1 MVRKYV
7 ISGQSTNWLHLVQL
21 NISQNYESQL
31 LRDFSLDYAKVLSYE
46 KVSSLTQLRIGN
58 DKLSDQHIYNLTQ
71 RYAKT
76 VKSEQELSIIN
87 YNSSDYSIETSRVD
101 IYSSDAKEI
110 IFLSDGVCVNEQKPK
125 RDKIAKTG
133 KERTTTNIL
142 MLQTDIE
149 DRNAYKTIIAADGV
163 NEADLI
169 RAEIYKTYSTK
180 IKQLP
185 IVCISDGAT
194 SIKNQNKSIFGND
207 VTHILD
213 WYHLQSKVTQLMS
226 QIAIHKSSK
235 EEAINI
241 INNYLWNGNV
251 INAVLVLK
259 FMQVKNQTKRDE
271 LIKYL
276 EKNQDHIINYECRK
290 QAGKIIGSGR
300 TEKQNDCIV
309 SKRQKR
315 KGMSWSKNGSR
326 NLAILTAYHSKAT

>member
-1 MVRKYV
+1 M
-7 ISGQSTNWLHLVQL
+7 
-21 NISQNYESQL
+21 
-31 LRDFSLDYAKVLSYE
+31 LRDFALDYAKVLSYE
-46 KVSSLTQLRIGN
+46 QVSSLTQRRMGN

-71 RYAKT
+71 RYAER
-76 VKSEQELSIIN
+76 VKSEQEAMIN
-87 YNSSDYSIETSRVD
+87 DCKSNTYELQTSSVD
-101 IYSSDAKEI
+101 IYSSDAEEI
-110 IFLSDGVCVNEQKPK
+110 IFLSDGVCVNEQKTK

-142 MLQTDIE
+142 MLQTDIK

-163 NEADLI
+163 NETDLI
-169 RAEIYKTYSTK
+169 RAEIYKTYSAK

-194 SIKNQNKSIFGND
+194 SIKNQNKQLFGND

-213 WYHLQSKVTQLMS
+213 WYHLRSKVTQLMS
-226 QIAIHKSSK
+226 QIATHKSSK
-235 EEAINI
+235 EEAISL

-251 INAVLVLK
+251 VNAVLVLK
-259 FMQVKNQTKRDE
+259 FMEVKNQAKRDE

-276 EKNQDHIINYECRK
+276 EKNQAHIINYERRK
-290 QAGKIIGSGR
+290 KAGKIIGSGR
-300 TEKQNDCIV
+300 TEKQNDCLV

-326 NLAILTAYHSKAT
+326 NLAILTAYHAKAA

>member
-1 MVRKYV
+1 M
-7 ISGQSTNWLHLVQL
+7 
-21 NISQNYESQL
+21 

-71 RYAKT
+71 RYAET
-76 VKSEQELSIIN
+76 VKCEQELSITNCKSNI
-87 YNSSDYSIETSRVD
+87 YDFETSSVD
-101 IYSSDAKEI
+101 IYSSAAKEI

-133 KERTTTNIL
+133 KERTTTNIM

-163 NEADLI
+163 NETDLI
-169 RAEIYKTYSTK
+169 RAEIYKTYSAK

-194 SIKNQNKSIFGND
+194 SIKNQNKYLFGNE

-213 WYHLQSKVTQLMS
+213 WYHLQSKITQLMS
-226 QIAIHKSSK
+226 QIATHKSSK
-235 EEAINI
+235 EECINL

-259 FMQVKNQTKRDE
+259 FMEVKNQIKRDE

-276 EKNQDHIINYECRK
+276 EKNQDHIINYERRK

-326 NLAILTAYHSKAT
+326 NLAILTAYHNKAA

>member
-1 MVRKYV
+1 M
-7 ISGQSTNWLHLVQL
+7 
-21 NISQNYESQL
+21 

-71 RYAKT
+71 RYAET
-76 VKSEQELSIIN
+76 VKCEQELSITNCKSNI
-87 YNSSDYSIETSRVD
+87 YDFETSSVD
-101 IYSSDAKEI
+101 IYSSAAKEI

-133 KERTTTNIL
+133 KERTTTNIM

-163 NEADLI
+163 NETDLI
-169 RAEIYKTYSTK
+169 RAEIYKTYSAK

-194 SIKNQNKSIFGND
+194 SIKNQNKHLFGND

-226 QIAIHKSSK
+226 QIATHKSSK
-235 EEAINI
+235 EECINL

-259 FMQVKNQTKRDE
+259 FMEVKNQIKRDE

-276 EKNQDHIINYECRK
+276 EKNQDHIINYERRK

-326 NLAILTAYHSKAT
+326 NLAILTAYHNKAA

>member
-1 MVRKYV
+1 M
-7 ISGQSTNWLHLVQL
+7 
-21 NISQNYESQL
+21 

-46 KVSSLTQLRIGN
+46 QVSSLTQRRMGN

-71 RYAKT
+71 RYAET
-76 VKSEQELSIIN
+76 VKSEQERSIIT
-87 YNSSDYSIETSRVD
+87 YKSSAYTIETSRLD

-110 IFLSDGVCVNEQKPK
+110 IFLSDGVCVNEQKPR

-163 NEADLI
+163 NETNLV

-207 VTHILD
+207 VIHILD

-235 EEAINI
+235 EEAISL

-276 EKNQDHIINYECRK
+276 EKNQDHIINYERRK

-326 NLAILTAYHSKAT
+326 NLAILTAYHFKAA

>member
-1 MVRKYV
+1 M
-7 ISGQSTNWLHLVQL
+7 
-21 NISQNYESQL
+21 

-71 RYAKT
+71 RYAET
-76 VKSEQELSIIN
+76 VKCEQELSIIN
-87 YNSSDYSIETSRVD
+87 CKSNIYDFETSSVD
-101 IYSSDAKEI
+101 IYSSAAKEI

-133 KERTTTNIL
+133 KERTTTNIM

-163 NEADLI
+163 NETDLI
-169 RAEIYKTYSTK
+169 RAEIYKTYSAT

-194 SIKNQNKSIFGND
+194 SIKNQNKHLFGNG

-226 QIAIHKSSK
+226 QIATHKSSK
-235 EEAINI
+235 EECINL

-259 FMQVKNQTKRDE
+259 FMEVKNQIKRDE

-276 EKNQDHIINYECRK
+276 EKNQDHIINYERRK

-326 NLAILTAYHSKAT
+326 NLAILTAYHNKAA